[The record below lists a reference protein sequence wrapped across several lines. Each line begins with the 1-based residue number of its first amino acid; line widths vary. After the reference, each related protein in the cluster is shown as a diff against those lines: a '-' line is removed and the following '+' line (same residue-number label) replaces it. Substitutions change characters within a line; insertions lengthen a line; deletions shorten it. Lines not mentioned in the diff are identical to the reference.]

1 MRILGI
7 DPGVDGAVA
16 LWDSGT
22 ITRFIDMP
30 TTTHGT
36 SREIDGRALWE
47 HLSWLQH
54 MQPVDCCFLEETH
67 AMPKT
72 GSQGNYS
79 QGMSK
84 GTIVTAL
91 RIATI
96 PIQRVAP
103 ATWKLKSG
111 LRGKE
116 KVASLYLARELFPNR
131 ASDLKR
137 AKDHNRAEAMLIAR
151 YGSFALSTEAVS

>member
-16 LWDSGT
+16 LWDSGA
-22 ITRFIDMP
+22 ITRLIDMP
-30 TTTHGT
+30 TTIHGT
-36 SREIDGRALWE
+36 SREVDGWE
-47 HLSWLQH
+47 LHLHLQWLQAA
-54 MQPVDCCFLEETH
+54 QPVDFAYMEETH

-79 QGMSK
+79 QGFSK
-84 GTIVTAL
+84 GAIVTAC
-91 RIATI
+91 RIAKI
-96 PIQRVAP
+96 PLVRVAP

-151 YGSFALSTEAVS
+151 YGSFHLSQEAVS